1 MARTRCDGERGAT
14 LIEFA
19 LILPIVVMLL
29 VGVVSAAGAYQK
41 DLSLSNGARE
51 GARYGATLPVANFA
65 TATSPIDAW
74 LDDVANTA
82 VHAVDDGLP
91 SGTSGRTLCVA
102 YVYPSGTDTNDQ
114 TTKRFEDASGQ
125 LTYSTGSA
133 ATCFTDSRPATE
145 RRVQV
150 VLTRGVTLDAYLFK
164 TTVTLTGKSV
174 ARFEAIAG

>member
-1 MARTRCDGERGAT
+1 MVQRANRRLRDERGAG

-19 LILPIVVMLL
+19 LILPIVIMLL
-29 VGVVSAAGAYQK
+29 VGIVSAAGAYQK

-51 GARYGATLPVANFA
+51 GARYAATLPVANF
-65 TATSPIDAW
+65 TTVTPLNSW

-91 SGTSGRTLCVA
+91 AGVSGRDVCVA
-102 YVYPSGTDTNDQ
+102 YVYPNGTDPNDR
-114 TTKRFEDASGQ
+114 TTRRDEDASGTV
-125 LTYSTGSA
+125 TYSQ
-133 ATCFTDSRPATE
+133 ATCFTDSRPVTE

-150 VLTRGVTLDAYLFK
+150 LLKRNVSLDAYLFK

>member
-1 MARTRCDGERGAT
+1 
-14 LIEFA
+14 FA

-51 GARYGATLPVANFA
+51 GARYGATLPVANFI
-65 TATSPIDAW
+65 TTTPINSW

-91 SGTSGRTLCVA
+91 SGTTGRTVCVA
-102 YVYPSGTDTNDQ
+102 YVHPNGTDTNDR
-114 TTKRFEDASGQ
+114 TTKRFEDASGNV
-125 LTYSTGSA
+125 TYSSGTT
-133 ATCFTDSRPATE
+133 ATCFSDSRPVTE